1 MPHKFRQLVEPAIWL
16 TALVLL
22 FFMDTSKDS
31 ASFCLFKMAGFHSCP
46 GCGIGHAMHD
56 ALHFDFVRSFH
67 EHILGIPAVLIILY
81 TTIKSLY
88 TLKPHKSHGS
98 TKIIYDASR
107 HAAG

>member
-1 MPHKFRQLVEPAIWL
+1 MPYKFRQFLEPAIWL

-31 ASFCLFKMAGFHSCP
+31 ASFCVFKMVGFHSCP

-56 ALHFDFVRSFH
+56 ALHFRFAQSFH
-67 EHILGIPAVLIILY
+67 EHLLGIPAVLIILY

-88 TLKPHKSHGS
+88 TLKSHKRHGS